1 MARISRIELLNTSEQ
16 PALSIRTRTSAD
28 KLPMVIGQGF
38 GKMAA
43 YLDSLG
49 EHLSGVPFVAYHNMD
64 MANLDVEV
72 GFPVAAPLP
81 GHEDIRYAPVPAGK
95 RAFCMYQGAY
105 SEMAPVY
112 DELAAWITANGYS
125 PVGTAYE
132 YYYNGPDTPE
142 PQLLTQIVMPVV

>member
-1 MARISRIELLNTSEQ
+1 MPRISSIEILNTPEQ
-16 PALSIRTRTSAD
+16 PALSIRTRTSVD
-28 KLPMVIGQGF
+28 KLPMVIGESFAKLAG
-38 GKMAA
+38 
-43 YLDSLG
+43 YLGSLG

-64 MANLDVEV
+64 MADLDVEI

-81 GHEDIRYAPVPAGK
+81 GREDIQYAPVPAGK

-112 DELAAWITANGYS
+112 GDLAAWITANGYS

-132 YYYNGPDTPE
+132 YYYNGPDVPE
-142 PQLLTQIVMPVV
+142 PQLLTQIVMPVK